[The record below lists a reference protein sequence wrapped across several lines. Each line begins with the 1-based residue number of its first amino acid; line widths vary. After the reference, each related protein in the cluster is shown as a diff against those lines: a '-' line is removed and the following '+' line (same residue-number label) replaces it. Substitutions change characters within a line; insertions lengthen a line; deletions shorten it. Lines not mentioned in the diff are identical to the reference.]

1 MTDQRNERNEHD
13 SEAAGQTGDDLL
25 ASARRVAAFCA
36 GNAAAVDRD
45 GGFPAQEFEM
55 LARAG
60 LLVAPLSPTLGGR
73 DLRLSACGLQ
83 PVRLLRVLREIGRG
97 SLPVGRLYEG
107 HVNALELVQLY
118 GTPAQI
124 GRWAA
129 ETRAGL
135 RFGVWAADDRDAPV
149 RFAPDGTGGGVL
161 HGAKN
166 FCSGAGAIER
176 AIVSAEQADG
186 ALVLLV
192 VAMDAAAARVDH
204 NWWQPFGMGPSV
216 SGRVVFDGLHV
227 RGEDLIGAPGDYLR
241 EPHFRGG
248 AVRFAAV
255 HQGGAEA
262 LFDAVRDYLR
272 PQRDD
277 PLVQARC
284 AELAI
289 AVRSGALWIEQAAR
303 AWQQTDDD
311 ETLAAFADLVRSALL
326 ELCTRALALAER
338 ALGASAFVAPQP
350 FARLVRDLTMYLHQP
365 APDRALTTAG
375 RYLLATAAPASDLWS
390 FADDSRCA
398 PAVCP
403 SRDAAAG

>member
-1 MTDQRNERNEHD
+1 MNDERHKRD
-13 SEAAGQTGDDLL
+13 GEAAGQSGDELL
-25 ASARRVAAFCA
+25 AVARRVAAFCA
-36 GNAAAVDRD
+36 DNAAAVDRD
-45 GGFPAQEFEM
+45 GGFPAQEFAM
-55 LARAG
+55 LARDG
-60 LLVAPLSPTLGGR
+60 LLVAPLSPALGGR
-73 DLRLSACGLQ
+73 DLRLSARGLQ
-83 PVRLLRVLREIGRG
+83 PARLLRVLRAIGRG

-118 GTPAQI
+118 GTAAQLE
-124 GRWAA
+124 RWAGEA
-129 ETRAGL
+129 HAGL

-149 RFAPDGTGGGVL
+149 RFEPEGTGGGVL

-186 ALVLLV
+186 APLLLV
-192 VAMDAAAARVDH
+192 VAMDAEAARVDSD
-204 NWWQPFGMGPSV
+204 WWQPLGMGPSV
-216 SGRVVFDGLHV
+216 SGRVVFDGLRV
-227 RGEDLIGAPGDYLR
+227 RGEDLLGAPGDYLR

-277 PLVQARC
+277 PLVQVRC

-326 ELCTRALALAER
+326 EMCTRALALAER
-338 ALGASAFVAPQP
+338 SLGASAFVAPQP
-350 FARLVRDLTMYLHQP
+350 FARLVRDLAMYLHQP

-375 RYLLATAAPASDLWS
+375 RYLLAAAAPASDLWS
-390 FADDSRCA
+390 FADDFQRV
-398 PAVCP
+398 PAACP
-403 SRDAAAG
+403 PRDDAAG